1 MVARSSCAD
10 GARSDVK
17 TTEVERISRG
27 RMALVGAGLAVV
39 YIGLMIALSDSQ
51 DGCAYPQ

>member
-1 MVARSSCAD
+1 
-10 GARSDVK
+10 
-17 TTEVERISRG
+17 
-27 RMALVGAGLAVV
+27 MALVGAGLAVV